1 MDKGH
6 GQKEP
11 VFQGVSKALDWA
23 HPDLGLRYVTHPGA
37 QKMI

>member
-6 GQKEP
+6 GQKEA

-23 HPDLGLRYVTHPGA
+23 HPNIWVFVTSLTLVPR
-37 QKMI
+37 K